1 MRNLKST
8 RSTSYILKPLIRVF
22 SRHKTNITSPT
33 GHGTRSL
40 LPGTKGPV
48 HFDCWDRGTVEQ
60 CPSALPE
67 VLAGTSLFDCWDRGT
82 VEQCPS
88 ALPEVLGGI
97 TYTEGCPQD
106 RRSRV
111 WPSVGH
117 ILPQTSITSYA
128 VFGIGQ
134 SKVNY
139 GTHRCAYVVYYYYS
153 VVRFHVQRFQPH
165 TCIVTQ
171 GVGALAMHL
180 LLYIVHPT

>member
-1 MRNLKST
+1 MRNLNST
-8 RSTSYILKPLIRVF
+8 RSTSYILKPPIRVF

-67 VLAGTSLFDCWDRGT
+67 VL
-82 VEQCPS
+82 
-88 ALPEVLGGI
+88 GGI
-97 TYTEGCPQD
+97 TYTEGCSQD

-134 SKVNY
+134 SKLNY
-139 GTHRCAYVVYYYYS
+139 RTHRCAYVVYCYCCNVS
-153 VVRFHVQRFQPH
+153 CIALWAPH
-165 TCIVTQ
+165 MQ
-171 GVGALAMHL
+171 SHRDLLLL
-180 LLYIVHPT
+180 LLYIRHNSEAMCVALVPSDDLTVRWPYR